1 MGRFALEETFSTI
14 LIPGNSL
21 LHLLTVQDQVQ
32 CLTCVGRHL
41 GRRRTVGAPHRQ
53 PGRARLE
60 CDPWAAIRH
69 SGSISHREGKAAS
82 RKLQATMLQPTP
94 ATLGGISRLPMP
106 LTSAVID
113 YRRRVIFLEELLL
126 LFEPPASNWKRALV
140 SFPARHLSHP
150 ASPGSVS
157 AQRNRS
163 AATFSCTPPAGPVR
177 KWNGARREA
186 IKVEGSGLRS
196 SRCRRSRSL
205 PDESPLA
212 MQNRSR
218 RVGAPPGRRVVQAG
232 RPIQDW

>member
-1 MGRFALEETFSTI
+1 MS
-14 LIPGNSL
+14 
-21 LHLLTVQDQVQ
+21 HV
-32 CLTCVGRHL
+32 C
-41 GRRRTVGAPHRQ
+41 
-53 PGRARLE
+53 
-60 CDPWAAIRH
+60 WAAFGPPTDGWCSTSPTRTRP
-69 SGSISHREGKAAS
+69 SGMRPLGSEPAFRINKPPRGEAAS

-126 LFEPPASNWKRALV
+126 FFEPPASNWKRALV

-205 PDESPLA
+205 PDESPVA